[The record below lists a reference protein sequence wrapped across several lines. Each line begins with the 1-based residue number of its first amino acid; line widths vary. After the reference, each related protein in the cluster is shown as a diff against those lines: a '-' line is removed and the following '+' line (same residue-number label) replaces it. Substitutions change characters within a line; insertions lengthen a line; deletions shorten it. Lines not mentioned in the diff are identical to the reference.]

1 MNNLM
6 SETQKTKA
14 LTWDELK
21 NMDSSF
27 TESRGHALY
36 SIFTK
41 IPPRRPQDY
50 RVMKIGKANATDN
63 NFNYLVLSTPVD
75 LDFPHFIFN
84 RYKTATKKGYGKYIA
99 TIPDDLAVVLKK
111 YIDDYD
117 IKDGD
122 FLFKS
127 FAPKT
132 KDQTYDSSTFSLM
145 ISGIFHARTGKKM
158 DVNSIR
164 HAYATHILSEKI
176 SMNELE
182 KIAKAMGTSRNEL
195 MNTYNKL
202 DL

>member
-27 TESRGHALY
+27 TESRGYALY
-36 SIFTK
+36 SVFTK
-41 IPPRRPQDY
+41 IPPRRPQDF
-50 RVMKIGKANATDN
+50 RLIKIGKDN
-63 NFNYLVLSTPVD
+63 DDNFNYLVLSTPAD

-84 RYKTATKKGYGKYIA
+84 RYKTATKKGYGKYIT
-99 TIPDDLAVVLKK
+99 TIPDDLAHVLKK
-111 YIDDYD
+111 YIDDYSL
-117 IKDGD
+117 KDGD
-122 FLFKS
+122 FLFYN
-127 FAPKT
+127 KT
-132 KDQTYDSSTFSLM
+132 KDQPYDSSTFSSM

>member
-6 SETQKTKA
+6 SETQKAKA

-36 SIFTK
+36 SVFTK

-50 RVMKIGKANATDN
+50 RVMKIGIDKGDD
-63 NFNYLVLSTPVD
+63 FNY

-84 RYKTATKKGYGKYIA
+84 VYKTADYKGYGKYIA
-99 TIPDDLAVVLKK
+99 TIPDDLALVLKK
-111 YIDDYD
+111 YIDEYSL
-117 IKDGD
+117 KDGD
-122 FLFKS
+122 FLFYN
-127 FAPKT
+127 KT
-132 KDQTYDSSTFSLM
+132 KDKNFDSSTFSAM

-164 HAYATHILSEKI
+164 HAYATHILSERI
-176 SMNELE
+176 SQTELE
-182 KIAKAMGTSRNEL
+182 KKAKAMGTSRNAL
-195 MNTYNKL
+195 LNIYNKL

>member
-6 SETQKTKA
+6 SETQKAKA

-41 IPPRRPQDY
+41 IPPRRPKDY
-50 RVMKIGKANATDN
+50 RVMKIGIDKGDD
-63 NFNYLVLSTPVD
+63 FNY

-84 RYKTATKKGYGKYIA
+84 VYKTATKKGYGKYIA
-99 TIPDDLAVVLKK
+99 TIPDDLALVLKK
-111 YIDDYD
+111 YIDEYSL
-117 IKDGD
+117 KDGD
-122 FLFKS
+122 FLFYN
-127 FAPKT
+127 KT
-132 KDQTYDSSTFSLM
+132 KDKNFDSSTFSAM

-176 SMNELE
+176 SQNELE
-182 KIAKAMGTSRNEL
+182 KIAKAMGTSRMEL

>member
-6 SETQKTKA
+6 SETQKAKA

-50 RVMKIGKANATDN
+50 RVMRIGIDSDN
-63 NFNYLVLSTPVD
+63 NFNYLVLGTPAD

-84 RYKTATKKGYGKYIA
+84 VYKTATKKGYGKYIT
-99 TIPDDLAVVLKK
+99 TIPDDLAHVLKK

-132 KDQTYDSSTFSLM
+132 KDQPFDSATFSSM

>member
-6 SETQKTKA
+6 SETQKAKA

-50 RVMKIGKANATDN
+50 RVMRIGIDSDN
-63 NFNYLVLSTPVD
+63 NFNY

-84 RYKTATKKGYGKYIA
+84 VYKTATKKGYGKYIT
-99 TIPDDLAVVLKK
+99 TIPDDLAHVLKK
-111 YIDDYD
+111 YIDDYSL
-117 IKDGD
+117 KDGD
-122 FLFKS
+122 FLFYN
-127 FAPKT
+127 KT
-132 KDQTYDSSTFSLM
+132 KDQPFDSATFSSM

>member
-50 RVMKIGKANATDN
+50 RVMKIGIDTDN

-75 LDFPHFIFN
+75 LDFPHFVFN

-99 TIPDDLAVVLKK
+99 TIPDDLVVVLKK
-111 YIDDYD
+111 YIDDYSL
-117 IKDGD
+117 KDGD
-122 FLFKS
+122 FLFYN
-127 FAPKT
+127 KT
-132 KDQTYDSSTFSLM
+132 KDQTYDSSTFSSM

>member
-50 RVMKIGKANATDN
+50 RVMKIGIDTDN
-63 NFNYLVLSTPVD
+63 NFNYLVLSTPAD
-75 LDFPHFIFN
+75 LDFPHFVFN
-84 RYKTATKKGYGKYIA
+84 RYKTSTKKGYGKYIA

-111 YIDDYD
+111 YIDDYSL
-117 IKDGD
+117 KDGD
-122 FLFKS
+122 FLFYN
-127 FAPKT
+127 KT
-132 KDQTYDSSTFSLM
+132 KDQPFDSSTFSSM

>member
-1 MNNLM
+1 M
-6 SETQKTKA
+6 SETQKAKA

-36 SIFTK
+36 SVFTK

-50 RVMKIGKANATDN
+50 RVMRLGKDN
-63 NFNYLVLSTPVD
+63 DDNFNY

-84 RYKTATKKGYGKYIA
+84 VYKTADYKGYGKYIA
-99 TIPDDLAVVLKK
+99 TIPNDLALVLKK
-111 YIDDYD
+111 YIDEYSL
-117 IKDGD
+117 KDGD
-122 FLFKS
+122 FLFYN
-127 FAPKT
+127 KT
-132 KDQTYDSSTFSLM
+132 KDKTFDSSTFSSM

-164 HAYATHILSEKI
+164 HAYATYILSERI
-176 SMNELE
+176 SQTELE
-182 KIAKAMGTSRNEL
+182 KKAKAMGTSRNAL
-195 MNTYNKL
+195 LNIYNKL